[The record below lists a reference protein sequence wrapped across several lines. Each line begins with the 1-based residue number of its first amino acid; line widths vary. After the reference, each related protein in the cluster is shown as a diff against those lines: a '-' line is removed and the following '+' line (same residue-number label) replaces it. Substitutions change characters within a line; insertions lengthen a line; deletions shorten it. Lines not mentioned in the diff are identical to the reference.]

1 MSITSRCGNVMMD
14 RKMKM
19 AGSGSIFNPVPF
31 QIKAMK
37 IKPTAA
43 RNVMGSAF
51 FHKVKGLAAISSF
64 ASCKNLKMI
73 SKDLM
78 ACHPPKYK
86 AKAGSSGS

>member
-1 MSITSRCGNVMMD
+1 MMD